1 MLGVILG
8 TALLQVLVNAVQL
21 LGIHSTWE
29 MTVMGTV
36 ILIGVIIND
45 PDIAFAECARLRW
58 CRSR

>member
-8 TALLQVLVNAVQL
+8 TALLQVLLNAVQL

-36 ILIGVIIND
+36 ILIGVIID
-45 PDIAFAECARLRW
+45 QIL
-58 CRSR
+58 RSRKRAIAVPK